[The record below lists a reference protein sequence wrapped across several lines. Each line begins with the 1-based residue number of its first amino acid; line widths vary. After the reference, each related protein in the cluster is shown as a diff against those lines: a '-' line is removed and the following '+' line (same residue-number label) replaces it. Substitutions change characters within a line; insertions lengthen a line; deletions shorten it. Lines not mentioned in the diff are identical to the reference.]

1 MTMENKEKILKTI
14 QIIANAVIAIA
25 ALWLAVSCTLS
36 MSIQKNN
43 SSSNQHTEQ
52 VNHVDS
58 NKISVPR
65 ETIETLKTLEYGKE

>member
-1 MTMENKEKILKTI
+1 MNDKEKILKTI

-43 SSSNQHTEQ
+43 SSSTQHTEQ
-52 VNHVDS
+52 VNKVDS
-58 NKISVPR
+58 SSINVPR
-65 ETIETLKTLEYGKE
+65 GTIKEWRNE

>member
-1 MTMENKEKILKTI
+1 MENKEKILKTI
-14 QIIANAVIAIA
+14 QIIANAIIAIA

-43 SSSNQHTEQ
+43 SSSTQHTEQ
-52 VNHVDS
+52 VNKVDS

-65 ETIETLKTLEYGKE
+65 ETLETIKFKDYGKE